1 VKRAAFV
8 GADRKTSAAG
18 HLPSSL
24 GARIEKSFRDRFAA
38 SERYPRQLHEMEQ
51 NDYMVMKRKEY
62 SRQQTA
68 IMAVAA
74 TPETS

>member
-1 VKRAAFV
+1 MGTLATA
-8 GADRKTSAAG
+8 
-18 HLPSSL
+18 PP
-24 GARIEKSFRDRFAA
+24 ARIEKSFRDWFAA

-51 NDYMVMKRKEY
+51 NDYMVMKRKEH

-74 TPETS
+74 TPGMN